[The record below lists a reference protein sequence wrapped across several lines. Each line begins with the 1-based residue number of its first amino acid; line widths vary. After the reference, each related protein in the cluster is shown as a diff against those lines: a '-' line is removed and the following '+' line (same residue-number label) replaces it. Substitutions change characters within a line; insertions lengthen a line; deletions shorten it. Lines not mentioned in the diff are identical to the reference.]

1 MNGNVFVKVSSVK
14 EIENIVTNHGM
25 SFDDLD
31 NLADVVEFEDSVI
44 VELEPD
50 DWSWCGEDYYTHE
63 LGSDFEPLSY
73 EAYMKKY
80 GHTEFAEKAKE
91 DNINHPTH
99 YNSYSFEVIDIID
112 EVVPHYSSSY
122 AGNIQNA
129 IKYIFRAPFK
139 GTLRDDLKKAVWYLN
154 HAIDIID
161 KENSDDEQSNT
172 TK

>member
-1 MNGNVFVKVSSVK
+1 MSGIIYVRVGNLK
-14 EIENIVTNHGM
+14 
-25 SFDDLD
+25 
-31 NLADVVEFEDSVI
+31 EFEDVVVNNGVKIDDFYIHAKMNYGNQTVVRLSNTEWAYCSVGYFI
-44 VELEPD
+44 DDGVDLENV
-50 DWSWCGEDYYTHE
+50 
-63 LGSDFEPLSY
+63 LSY
-73 EAYMKKY
+73 KEYMKKY
-80 GHTEFAEKAKE
+80 GHTELAEKPEE

-99 YNSYSFEVIDIID
+99 YNSYSFEVIDVID